1 VFRNKEMAQL
11 AYRRDIDGL
20 RAVSVLGVVVYHL
33 GLGFPGGFVGV
44 DVFFV
49 ISGFLITGIIRR
61 QIQNDTFSLAQF
73 WTRRIRRIVPAAFVM
88 AFAVLVL
95 GLIILTPEDLQK
107 LAGAS
112 IWQALMASNM
122 YFRLSIN
129 YFTPAAEDQALLH
142 TWSLAIE
149 EQFYLVLPTF
159 LLLLKARLFRF
170 AMPMI
175 WLGAIASLAL
185 CVVWTSK
192 NQTSAFYILPFR
204 AWELLAG
211 SLLAFHPPR
220 KLSRG
225 LSELIAGSGLALIL
239 FAMLAFD
246 SLTPFPGYSALIPVL
261 GAVLVLAG
269 AQNESTLTSKILS
282 CRVLVG
288 IGLISYSLYL
298 WHWPLIA
305 FTRHVASELPF
316 TGDGITLWQIGILL
330 GSLGLGY
337 ASWRWVEI
345 PFRTGVRW
353 MRTAPSAFLTLGVAI
368 VTICSLAALFL
379 SESGFPQRFK
389 TETLLLAQD
398 HESTHKRWQG
408 SAMPL
413 DTFLPES
420 ERVSGRES
428 PDVVLWGDSHGTVMA
443 DTMARLAHDRGLRGL
458 AFFNPGAIPVTGVRT
473 RADSKQQ
480 IQIAEKTLDSILNS
494 GARNLILTSRWSRFL
509 AGPNRFERS
518 QGELPNSL
526 LVSKPNSWSSDETE
540 AAAILRVN
548 LVAMLEQLH
557 AAGIRVWILGSC
569 PEVDVG
575 HPARQLYAAERFG
588 FVEPPPANGPDQ
600 TRFLQ
605 RHKLELEI
613 MTDLPSDLATFVP
626 VHPSIFSNREFVP
639 IVQDGRSLYLDDDHL
654 TPFGVSKLMRPSLAR
669 VFDQISNLP

>member
-1 VFRNKEMAQL
+1 MAQL

-61 QIQNDTFSLAQF
+61 QIQSDTFSLSQF
-73 WTRRIRRIVPAAFVM
+73 WTRRIRRILPAAFFMSLV
-88 AFAVLVL
+88 VLVL
-95 GLIILTPEDLQK
+95 GLLILTPEDLEK
-107 LAGAS
+107 LGSAS

-159 LLLLKARLFRF
+159 LLLMKARLFRF
-170 AMPMI
+170 VVPMI

-185 CVVWTSK
+185 CVIWTTK
-192 NQTSAFYILPFR
+192 NQTSAFYMLPFR

-220 KLSRG
+220 RLSRG
-225 LSELIAGSGLALIL
+225 FSELIAGTGLVFIL

-246 SLTPFPGYSALIPVL
+246 SLTPFPGYSALAPVL
-261 GAVLVLAG
+261 GAVLVLVG
-269 AQNESTLTSKILS
+269 AKNESTLTSKLLS

-305 FTRHVASELPF
+305 FTRHVASDLPF
-316 TGDGITLWQIGILL
+316 AGSQITLWQIGILL
-330 GSLGLGY
+330 ASLGLGY
-337 ASWRWVEI
+337 ASWRWVEV

-353 MRTAPSAFLTLGVAI
+353 MRTAPSAFLTMGVAI
-368 VTICSLAALFL
+368 VTICSLATLVH
-379 SESGFPQRFK
+379 SGSGFPERFDQR
-389 TETLLLAQD
+389 TLQLAQD

-408 SAMPL
+408 AARPL
-413 DTFLPES
+413 DLFLP
-420 ERVSGRES
+420 SGETVANFDS
-428 PDVVLWGDSHGTVMA
+428 PDVIIWGDSHGMILA
-443 DTMARLAHDRGLRGL
+443 DSFAQLAQDRGLRGL

-473 RADSKQQ
+473 RADSARQ
-480 IQIAEKTLDSILNS
+480 IQIAEQALDSVLTS
-494 GARNLILTSRWSRFL
+494 GARNLILVSRWSRFL
-509 AGPNRFERS
+509 AGPNRFELS
-518 QGELPNSL
+518 QGELLNSL
-526 LVSKPNSWSSDETE
+526 LVSKPDMWSSNGLE
-540 AAAILRVN
+540 ASTILQTNFVS
-548 LVAMLEQLH
+548 MLEQLQ
-557 AAGIRVWILGSC
+557 AAGVRVWILGSC
-569 PEVDVG
+569 PEVDLG

-588 FVEPPPANGPDQ
+588 FVKPPPANGPD
-600 TRFLQ
+600 LASYLK
-605 RHKLELEI
+605 RHELELEF
-613 MTDLPSDLATFVP
+613 MAALPSGLATFVP
-626 VHPSIFSNREFVP
+626 VHDFIYSNRDFVP
-639 IVQDGRSLYLDDDHL
+639 IVQDGRSFYLDDDHL
-654 TPFGVSKLMRPSLAR
+654 TQLGVSNLMLPTLAR
-669 VFDQISNLP
+669 LFEEISDQP